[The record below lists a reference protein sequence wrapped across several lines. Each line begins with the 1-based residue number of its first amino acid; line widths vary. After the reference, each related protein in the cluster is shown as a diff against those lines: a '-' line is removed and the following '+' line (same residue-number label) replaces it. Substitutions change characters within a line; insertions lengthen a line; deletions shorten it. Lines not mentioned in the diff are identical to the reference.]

1 MQRAGNA
8 LRAKLCR
15 PSAGST
21 GATGALPAAA
31 LVRGPRHCAA
41 SLALPPP
48 PPVSAGGRRRNK
60 LGSRQVYLFPSWAAL
75 FNVSEL
81 PFPPLRAP

>member
-1 MQRAGNA
+1 MQGAGNA

-48 PPVSAGGRRRNK
+48 PPVSAGGRRQEAEQTGLK
-60 LGSRQVYLFPSWAAL
+60 ASLLVSQLGGFV
-75 FNVSEL
+75 
-81 PFPPLRAP
+81 